1 MHGRSTAAKKMMFST
16 VIQFSLVSSA
26 MLFFLRPAVGA
37 VTGQNLVV
45 DGGRV
50 MQ

>member
-1 MHGRSTAAKKMMFST
+1 
-16 VIQFSLVSSA
+16 
-26 MLFFLRPAVGA
+26 MLFFLGSAGGA